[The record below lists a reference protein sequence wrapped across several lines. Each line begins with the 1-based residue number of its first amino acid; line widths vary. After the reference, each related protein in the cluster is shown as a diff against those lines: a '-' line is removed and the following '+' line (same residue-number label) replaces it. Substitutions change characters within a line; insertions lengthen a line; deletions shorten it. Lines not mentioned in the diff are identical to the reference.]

1 MGQENSDENFTPAP
15 KALALDQDVD
25 LPARR
30 TLCGMLE
37 TQNAP
42 LEIDEDLL
50 DRFGGRGPRYTSY
63 PTADRFHAGF
73 SAVDFDRALLRR
85 AERRDEPLGL
95 YVHVPFC
102 RTICWYCACNKIG
115 TKHQE
120 QSTPYLEA
128 LLKELA
134 LIVDRT
140 GAGHRLS
147 HLHFGGGTPTFMPD
161 AELARLIAAFR
172 RAFAFDSDAEGE
184 YSIEIDPRTV
194 DAPRLHALRELGL
207 NRVSLGVQDFDLEV
221 QKAVNRIQPRE
232 LTVALI
238 EAARDA
244 GFRSVNVDLI
254 YGLPKQTPDSFRRT
268 VEQTIS
274 AAPDRIALYHYAHL
288 PTLFK
293 PQRRIADDEL
303 PSSGDK
309 ARMFEE
315 AVRLFEAAGYLYL
328 GLDHFAKADDELAI
342 AQREGRL
349 HRNFQGYTSHDSG
362 DLIALGVSA
371 ISSVGDVYAQN
382 DKLLQGYYDALA
394 ADRLPVARGI
404 RLDREDFIRRDAI
417 QSLMCRFSLDWTWLA
432 RRRGVD
438 GSRHFERE
446 LAALAPL
453 VEAGAVRI
461 DGNGVTVLPRG
472 RLLVRAVAMAFD
484 GHLASGARPAGGYSR
499 IA

>member
-1 MGQENSDENFTPAP
+1 
-15 KALALDQDVD
+15 
-25 LPARR
+25 
-30 TLCGMLE
+30 MLS
-37 TQNAP
+37 TKPPP
-42 LEIDEDLL
+42 LEIDEALL

-73 SAVDFDRALLRR
+73 THEDYDRALLRR
-85 AERRDEPLGL
+85 ADRRDEPLGL

-120 QSTPYLEA
+120 QSSPYLEA
-128 LLKELA
+128 VLKELY
-134 LIVDRT
+134 LVKRRI
-140 GAGHRLS
+140 GAGHRVS

-161 AELARLIAAFR
+161 TELARLIGAFR
-172 RAFAFDSDAEGE
+172 EAFDFAPDGEGE

-194 DAPRLHALRELGL
+194 DGARLRVLRDLGM

-221 QKAVNRIQPRE
+221 QKAVNRIQPKE
-232 LTVALI
+232 LTIALI
-238 EAARDA
+238 EAARDS

-268 VEQTIS
+268 VEQTI
-274 AAPDRIALYHYAHL
+274 AAGPDRIALYHYAHL

-293 PQRRIADDEL
+293 PQRRIAEADL
-303 PSSGDK
+303 PSSPDK

-328 GLDHFAKADDELAI
+328 GLDHFARADDELAI

-349 HRNFQGYTSHDSG
+349 NRNFQGYTSHSSG

-371 ISSVGDVYAQN
+371 IASVGDVYAQN
-382 DKLLQGYYDALA
+382 EKVLQGYYDALA
-394 ADRLPVARGI
+394 ADRLPVSRGI
-404 RLDREDFIRRDAI
+404 RLNREDFIRRDAI
-417 QSLMCRFSLDWTWLA
+417 ESLMCRFELDWGWLA

-438 GSRHFERE
+438 GARHFERE

-453 VEAGAVRI
+453 VEAGAVRV
-461 DGNGVTVLPRG
+461 DDAGVTVLPRG

-484 GHLASGARPAGGYSR
+484 EYLGKGARPAGGYSR

>member
-1 MGQENSDENFTPAP
+1 MNARRLVP
-15 KALALDQDVD
+15 DQDEG
-25 LPARR
+25 LPAKG
-30 TLCGMLE
+30 TLAGMPA
-37 TQNAP
+37 TRPSP

-73 SAVDFDRALLRR
+73 THEDYDRALLDR
-85 AERRDEPLGL
+85 ADRRDEPLGL

-115 TKHQE
+115 TRHQE
-120 QSTPYLEA
+120 QSSPYLEA
-128 LLKELA
+128 LLKELR
-134 LIVDRT
+134 LIRHRI
-140 GAGHRLS
+140 GAGHRVS

-161 AELARLIAAFR
+161 SELARLVDAYRETF
-172 RAFAFDSDAEGE
+172 AFAPDDEGE

-194 DAPRLHALRELGL
+194 DAARLRVLREMGM
-207 NRVSLGVQDFDLEV
+207 NRVSLGVQDFDPEV

-232 LTVALI
+232 LTIALI
-238 EAARDA
+238 EAGRDS

-268 VEQTIS
+268 VEQTI
-274 AAPDRIALYHYAHL
+274 AAGPDRIALYHYAHL

-293 PQRRIADDEL
+293 PQRRIAEADL
-303 PSSGDK
+303 PSSPEK

-328 GLDHFAKADDELAI
+328 GLDHFARADDELAI

-349 HRNFQGYTSHDSG
+349 SRNFQGYTSHDPG

-371 ISSVGDVYAQN
+371 IASVGDVYAQN
-382 DKLLQGYYDALA
+382 EKTLQSYYDALA
-394 ADRLPVARGI
+394 GDRLPVARGI
-404 RLDREDFIRRDAI
+404 RLDREDFIRRDVI
-417 QSLMCRFSLDWTWLA
+417 QSLMCRFELDWSWLA
-432 RRRGVD
+432 RRRGID
-438 GSRHFERE
+438 GPRHFERE
-446 LAALAPL
+446 LATLAPL

-461 DGNGVTVLPRG
+461 DDSGLAVLPRG

-484 GHLASGARPAGGYSR
+484 EHLGKGARPAGGYSR